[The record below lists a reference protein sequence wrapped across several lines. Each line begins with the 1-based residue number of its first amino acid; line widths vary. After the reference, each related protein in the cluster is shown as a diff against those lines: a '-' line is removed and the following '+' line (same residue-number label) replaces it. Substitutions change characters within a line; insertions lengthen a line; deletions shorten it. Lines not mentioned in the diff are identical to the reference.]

1 MALGGDLPAEGR
13 PGLLGRTELLA
24 GIERRLAAGGGVVLA
39 GPDGIGKSAL
49 LDAVAATAAGRGE
62 LVLRLSP
69 AEPERSL
76 LYSGLVD
83 LFTQLP
89 ASAVDPLPSPYRAAI
104 EAVLSGTI
112 GTGGPDASY
121 NGDPAFELACR
132 RALRRV
138 LETVAAR
145 QPVLLVLD
153 DTQWL
158 DAASA
163 GMLGYVVRRIGDQP
177 IRTVAARRL
186 VEPGSDHWASRL
198 CPPPVLELTVPPLAA
213 DDLAALLEAHGLPCR
228 AASRLHADSGG
239 NPYLALALGGAF
251 GPDPEPA
258 WRPVPLPEPVRAR
271 LRQRIDALPAGVAD
285 TLLVAALATRP
296 TVAQLCLAGRPDA
309 EREIRLAGSAG
320 LVRLDGPVVRFT
332 PTGVATVLVDEA
344 ESPRRAAIHAALAG
358 VATDRAEDA
367 RHRALAGAGPAAE
380 VTRSLV
386 AAAEAALRRGARGLV
401 AELYLLAADRTP
413 PGWPRQEWLVS
424 AAEAAAAAGQP
435 DLAGRAAEAVLAGD
449 ATAAH
454 RVRARMALIDLAGQ
468 ALGEMDQAFAAAL
481 ADAESEVA
489 LLAPLRLRLA
499 WRALVAGTPDRAVA
513 EIDGAIAAARAA
525 GDRTTEAMALGVRAQ
540 VQRVRGHP
548 DYVDT
553 LARALALPVPEQ
565 TGWLHLTPRYLSARF
580 ALADDRLDAAR
591 AELLTMLATAERGGG
606 EELIGVLRSLAEVS
620 ARAGRCRE
628 ALQHAQRAMRVCEQ
642 TRLSPGPCWYTLAV
656 AELAGGSVARALAYA
671 ERGVR
676 ASEQERDNIFLCR
689 NLHVLGQARLRA
701 GQHRAGV
708 EALRRLRDLEAA
720 QGVADPSMLR
730 WHGDLAAGLAALGA
744 YDEATE
750 TIALGRR
757 AALRLGHCTGVL
769 AQLDRAAALVLAER
783 GDPGSAV
790 DLSAAAAECFA
801 TLHQPIERGHALLVQ
816 GGAERRRRRY
826 AAARVAVGAA
836 LTIFLQ
842 VEAKPWV
849 EQTTRTL
856 ARAEGVSTGPYAPD
870 GAARTPEH
878 PRLVAGATAVAGD
891 RQSNGRPGST
901 EGLTST
907 EAHIAGLVRQG
918 ASNREIATRL
928 FISVKTVEATLTRV
942 YRKLGVRSRTQL
954 SSRLNER

>member
-1 MALGGDLPAEGR
+1 MGGDLPAEER
-13 PGLLGRTELLA
+13 NGLLGRTELLA
-24 GIERRLAAGGGVVLA
+24 GIERRLATGGGVVLA

-49 LDAVAATAAGRGE
+49 LDVVAATAAERGE

-89 ASAVDPLPSPYRAAI
+89 PDAVEALSAPYRAVV
-104 EAVLSGTI
+104 EAVLSGSL
-112 GTGGPDASY
+112 GSEGEGG
-121 NGDPAFELACR
+121 LACR
-132 RALRRV
+132 RALCRV

-163 GMLGYVVRRIGDQP
+163 GMIGYVVRRTGDQP

-258 WRPVPLPEPVRAR
+258 WRPVPLPEPVRTR
-271 LRQRIDALPAGVAD
+271 LRRRIDALPTGVAE

-296 TVAQLCLAGRPDA
+296 TVTQLCLAGRPDA

-320 LVRLDGPVVRFT
+320 LVRLDGPVVCFT
-332 PTGVATVLVDEA
+332 PAGVATVLVDEA
-344 ESPRRAAIHAALAG
+344 ESTRRAAIHAALAG

-367 RHRALAGAGPAAE
+367 RHRALAGSGPDAE

-424 AAEAAAAAGQP
+424 AAEAAASAGQP

-454 RVRARMALIDLAGQ
+454 RVRARIALIDLAGQ

-489 LLAPLRLRLA
+489 LLGPLRLRLA

-513 EIDGAIAAARAA
+513 EIDGAITAARAA

-540 VQRVRGHP
+540 VQRVRGHA

-553 LARALALPVPEQ
+553 LARALALPVPEL
-565 TGWLHLTPRYLSARF
+565 TGWLHLTPRYLAARF

-620 ARAGRCRE
+620 ARSGRCRE

-642 TRLSPGPCWYTLAV
+642 TRGSPGPCWYTLAV
-656 AELAGGSVARALAYA
+656 AELAGGSVTRALAYA

-676 ASEQERDNIFLCR
+676 ASEQERDSIFLCR

-708 EALRRLRDLEAA
+708 DALRRLRDLEAE
-720 QGVADPSMLR
+720 QGVADPSLLR

-750 TIALGRR
+750 TIAMGRR
-757 AALRLGHCTGVL
+757 AALRLGHCPGVL

-790 DLSAAAAECFA
+790 DLSAAAAQCFA
-801 TLHQPIERGHALLVQ
+801 TLDQPIERGHALLVQ

-849 EQTTRTL
+849 EQTNRVL
-856 ARAEGVSTGPYAPD
+856 ARAEGISTGPYSPD
-870 GAARTPEH
+870 AASRTTDR
-878 PRLVAGATAVAGD
+878 PRTVTGVTAETGD
-891 RQSNGRPGST
+891 RPPAGPPGAP